1 MPATPSA
8 AQILS
13 MPVLFGGRAGKPS
26 DQDGKQRKLDD
37 AAVAD
42 SEIKSQGKMSPRRKG
57 PKRLRTRQESAFS
70 SSVNAESLDA
80 DRSGPREEDDAA
92 SAIHQR
98 IERPRRSA
106 APPQTV
112 VVWPP
117 IIVLTWYLCMY
128 KELDARADTEVLRLL
143 QCALTPTVQI
153 RTHLSVA
160 EKAEWS
166 IDTSNQM
173 KSVQF
178 K

>member
-1 MPATPSA
+1 MSR
-8 AQILS
+8 
-13 MPVLFGGRAGKPS
+13 GRT
-26 DQDGKQRKLDD
+26 
-37 AAVAD
+37 
-42 SEIKSQGKMSPRRKG
+42 G
-57 PKRLRTRQESAFS
+57 PKRLRTQGFAS

-98 IERPRRSA
+98 IERPRRFA

-128 KELDARADTEVLRLL
+128 KELDARADIEVLRLL

-166 IDTSNQM
+166 IDRSNQM